1 MTSETE
7 GEVLLPNEWV
17 QANEGTQDIFLEEL
31 EVLLKKYYKTSWNYD
46 WKGQEDSIE
55 LKLWFPCDTE
65 EDEGTN

>member
-1 MTSETE
+1 MTSKT
-7 GEVLLPNEWV
+7 EWV

-46 WKGQEDSIE
+46 WKDQEDSIE
-55 LKLWFPCDTE
+55 LKLWFPCDKE